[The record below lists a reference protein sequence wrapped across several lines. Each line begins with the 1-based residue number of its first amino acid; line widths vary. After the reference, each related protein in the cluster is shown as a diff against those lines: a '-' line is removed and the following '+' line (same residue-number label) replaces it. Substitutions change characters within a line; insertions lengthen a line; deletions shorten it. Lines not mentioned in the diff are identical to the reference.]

1 MPHTRLVTRSTVVSC
16 TMRDPLWGTKQL
28 KSHLF
33 QMKTANPAESG
44 SFCSTAPIAT
54 LASLIRC
61 LTPDCHAT
69 ITALAAVDC
78 ASLNRHDLGGAAVTM
93 PHAAPPAAVSAGFRR
108 ANSITADLR
117 SQFWGSFGACQA
129 NVRSWEKS
137 GRHLLVLS
145 VSQFDP
151 LAEFALLAKS
161 YRLAVATVGAAWLS
175 PISATTTPTT

>member
-78 ASLNRHDLGGAAVTM
+78 ASLNRHDLAVERIADETGAFGI
-93 PHAAPPAAVSAGFRR
+93 AG
-108 ANSITADLR
+108 D
-117 SQFWGSFGACQA
+117 
-129 NVRSWEKS
+129 
-137 GRHLLVLS
+137 
-145 VSQFDP
+145 
-151 LAEFALLAKS
+151 
-161 YRLAVATVGAAWLS
+161 
-175 PISATTTPTT
+175 